1 MVDGVAVR
9 SVGCVPHRVFFRK
22 SWELTLY
29 DLLVCSGDKL
39 GGPRDSMGYIDNMP
53 RPKPTRHGTC
63 KYKKFGT
70 ARRSAPAGTPADTA
84 DPTVARAPSS
94 TATTARDAQHGTVRT
109 SARTTNAP
117 MTATPSAHG
126 VARTSPSTAA
136 RGRRNDLWPSV
147 RRPPCAALAHA
158 GRAASQRWWPQ
169 RTRADARTPVAPR
182 MARCRRA
189 QPERHARACGPAC
202 DRMRA
207 RASSARRVAR
217 RRRARATSG
226 ATCDNGSVSS
236 RSALSA
242 EPPRSGW
249 HAGQRKEEGAR
260 EACTRVQ
267 QCTDSVL
274 GRAFVRGSGNAPT
287 SLERRS
293 EDVVGQARRPAH
305 RGAAPRCLQSQTEGR
320 DLVRAPSVC
329 EVGCTMEHRMM
340 ARGAANRY

>member
-1 MVDGVAVR
+1 
-9 SVGCVPHRVFFRK
+9 
-22 SWELTLY
+22 
-29 DLLVCSGDKL
+29 
-39 GGPRDSMGYIDNMP
+39 
-53 RPKPTRHGTC
+53 
-63 KYKKFGT
+63 
-70 ARRSAPAGTPADTA
+70 
-84 DPTVARAPSS
+84 
-94 TATTARDAQHGTVRT
+94 
-109 SARTTNAP
+109 

-126 VARTSPSTAA
+126 VARTSPSTTAS
-136 RGRRNDLWPSV
+136 GRCADLRLSA
-147 RRPPCAALAHA
+147 RRPPCAALARA

-202 DRMRA
+202 DCVHA

-267 QCTDSVL
+267 QGTDSVL

-287 SLERRS
+287 SSERRC
-293 EDVVGQARRPAH
+293 EDDVGQARRPAY

-320 DLVRAPSVC
+320 DLVRKAKCMQGRPHN
-329 EVGCTMEHRMM
+329 GARRM
-340 ARGAANRY
+340 ARGAANRR